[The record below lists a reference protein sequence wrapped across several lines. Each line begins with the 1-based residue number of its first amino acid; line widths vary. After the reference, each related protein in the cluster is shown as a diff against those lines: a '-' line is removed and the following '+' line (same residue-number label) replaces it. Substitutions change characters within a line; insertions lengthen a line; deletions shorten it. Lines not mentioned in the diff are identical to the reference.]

1 MPVLNY
7 DLAIPKVEKR
17 CVSAL
22 REQQVFMSLFFSYDK
37 KIKCYWI
44 VYNKVTKNDWFQFD
58 MLHFHELF
66 FFILGLWSG
75 LSPWVQKRCGSVLYP
90 WHNSNSKQQKWQFFG
105 WFRKRFGK
113 THGTGCYWVLPRRNQ
128 RTWSQRS
135 RHLQNF
141 RRRIWVQRTVGKNC
155 LRQWTYA

>member
-7 DLAIPKVEKR
+7 GLAIPKVEKR
-17 CVSAL
+17 CVSGL
-22 REQQVFMSLFFSYDK
+22 QNSSKFSCPCFFPMTKKSNVIEYFTTKSLKTTGFSLTCCIFTSY
-37 KIKCYWI
+37 
-44 VYNKVTKNDWFQFD
+44 
-58 MLHFHELF
+58 
-66 FFILGLWSG
+66 FFILGLRSG
-75 LSPWVQKRCGSVLYP
+75 LSSRVQKRCGSVLYP

-113 THGTGCYWVLPRRNQ
+113 THGTGCYWFLPRRNQ

-141 RRRIWVQRTVGKNC
+141 RRRNRVQRTVGKNC